1 MEYRFN
7 EDQLS
12 IRETLRE
19 FTKKEV
25 APLDADMDKNG
36 FNNELYI
43 KMRDMG
49 LLGIHYPE
57 EYGGAGLDPVTG
69 AMTIHEIARGSA
81 SMALFLDAHW
91 LAADAVLNFGTE
103 EQKKKYL
110 PIASSEGIFAFGL
123 TEPDAGS
130 DAAGLKTVAVKD
142 GDSYIINGRKAWI
155 TNASIADVYV
165 VMAKTSPEKGAKG
178 ITAFIVEKDTPGFT
192 VCSEEEKMGMRGS
205 NTAGLIFED
214 MRIPAENILG
224 EIDGGFKIAMVALD
238 CARISIG
245 AIACGLSEHAL
256 EIAKDYAK
264 NRIAFGKPISE
275 FQAIQFKIAD
285 MVIGIENMKLITYNV
300 AEKYAR
306 GEKFTLDA
314 ACCKVYSGET
324 CVRICDQAIQ
334 ILGGNGYSKEY
345 PAERLYRDAKLLE
358 IGEGTSEILRMLI
371 GRTTLS
377 K

>member
-110 PIASSEGIFAFGL
+110 PIKK
-123 TEPDAGS
+123 
-130 DAAGLKTVAVKD
+130 LKVKRRRVR
-142 GDSYIINGRKAWI
+142 SRNRNKL
-155 TNASIADVYV
+155 
-165 VMAKTSPEKGAKG
+165 
-178 ITAFIVEKDTPGFT
+178 
-192 VCSEEEKMGMRGS
+192 MRVS
-205 NTAGLIFED
+205 
-214 MRIPAENILG
+214 
-224 EIDGGFKIAMVALD
+224 
-238 CARISIG
+238 
-245 AIACGLSEHAL
+245 
-256 EIAKDYAK
+256 
-264 NRIAFGKPISE
+264 
-275 FQAIQFKIAD
+275 
-285 MVIGIENMKLITYNV
+285 
-300 AEKYAR
+300 
-306 GEKFTLDA
+306 
-314 ACCKVYSGET
+314 
-324 CVRICDQAIQ
+324 
-334 ILGGNGYSKEY
+334 NGYSLRIQMKARSYWY
-345 PAERLYRDAKLLE
+345 PHRQRRKCRSSSVLVP
-358 IGEGTSEILRMLI
+358 GH
-371 GRTTLS
+371 
-377 K
+377 